1 MKRLVATLL
10 LVVLLLS
17 GGLPASAAGSANP
30 DSAPTQ
36 SLGQFHGNA
45 AKTANLVDVKKPE
58 GALQKLSSGLLPLAD
73 QTYLPKGVTLGQ
85 YQEQLVGFGSAKMDK
100 TAAKG
105 TDNGVLAYV
114 YITVSKSSD
123 LSKLTSYGKIANQ
136 KDTLA
141 AVWVNAEKLPEL
153 SAQNW
158 VVSISEVTAPVV
170 NKQDTSE
177 GVGFHKAN
185 LAHALTTGAGVK
197 IGVISDGVDSIQIAK
212 NTGDLPSSVT
222 VLSNEQGGDEGTAM
236 LEIVYDM
243 APGAKLY
250 FHDCGDNVLAFNEAV
265 DDLIA
270 AGCTI
275 VVDDIGW
282 ILEPFF
288 EDGVIASHFKE
299 ITAQNKVLLV
309 SSAGNAASS
318 HYQGLYKDSPT
329 NPGFHDFTPGTG
341 TSDTEDLYFQLGPG
355 RSARVVLQWKEPF
368 GSSSLSDYDLQLY
381 AIINGSYVPVAQ
393 SAATNS
399 ETQEPLEYIG
409 VVNNGSSTYDMAIVV
424 RRYDAPVPKELEVY
438 VYGVPMYPYN
448 IVKANSIFGHPAVS
462 GVVACGA
469 IDAGEPSNPPTIES
483 FSSQGPVTTLTGT
496 RSKPDVCG
504 ADGVNVTGAGG
515 FSDPFFGTSAA
526 APHIAAI
533 AALIKA
539 RFPTYTPSQIANA
552 ITKNSTDLG
561 AAGFDTVYGYG
572 LANAYAAVNSA
583 CSITVKANNTSYGTV
598 SGGGSY
604 TPGAQA
610 TVKAIPK
617 AGYRFVRWLEGTTAV
632 STSAEYKFTVSKSRT
647 LTAEFTKI
655 ATPANLKAVSTSYNS
670 IRLTWTAISVA
681 AKYEVYRATSST
693 GPFIKLPDVS
703 SPSYTGSGLVT
714 GKTYYYKV
722 RAKFIAG
729 STVTYGGY
737 SAVVPAKAVPAT
749 PTVKVASTTYNSVKL
764 TWAAVAG
771 ATKYEI
777 YRASTST
784 GKYTKLT
791 DVSSASYTGSGLTT
805 GKAYYYK
812 VRAYRQV
819 NGIKYYGGY
828 SVAVKAT
835 PLPARPTGLKAAK
848 ASSTSVKLT
857 WAAVTGAMKYEVYRA
872 TSATGTYY
880 KSTETTALSFVS
892 GKLTKGKTYYYKVR
906 AYRIVGTTKYYG
918 PFSSVVAY
926 KHY

>member
-45 AKTANLVDVKKPE
+45 AKPANLVDVKKPE

-105 TDNGVLAYV
+105 TDNGVSAYV

-141 AVWVNAEKLPEL
+141 ALWVNAEKLQEL
-153 SAQNW
+153 SAQTW

-197 IGVISDGVDSIQIAK
+197 IGVISDGVDSIQVAK

-318 HYQGLYKDSPT
+318 HYQGVYT
-329 NPGFHDFTPGTG
+329 NSAKYNNWHDFSHG
-341 TSDTEDLYFQLGPG
+341 TSETEDLYFQLGPG
-355 RSARVVLQWKEPF
+355 RSARIVLQWKEPF
-368 GSSSLSDYDLQLY
+368 DSTGLSDYDLYVFNMSTGAATASYTSNADTKMPMEAVAVQ
-381 AIINGSYVPVAQ
+381 NSSGSYV
-393 SAATNS
+393 N
-399 ETQEPLEYIG
+399 Y
-409 VVNNGSSTYDMAIVV
+409 AISVK
-424 RRYDAPVPKELEVY
+424 RYNAPTPKELEVY
-438 VYGVPMYPYN
+438 VYGAPMYTNN
-448 IVKANSIFGHPAVS
+448 IVKTDSIFGHAAVP
-462 GVVACGA
+462 GVIACGA
-469 IDAGEPSNPPTIES
+469 IDAVNPGTPPTIES
-483 FSSQGPVTTLTGT
+483 FSSQGPVTTLTGK
-496 RSKPDVCG
+496 RNKPDVCG

-515 FSDPFFGTSAA
+515 FSDPFYGTSAA

-539 RFPTYTPSQIANA
+539 RFPTYTPTQIAST
-552 ITKNSTDLG
+552 ITKSSTDLG
-561 AAGFDTVYGYG
+561 TPGYDTVYGYG
-572 LANAYAAVNSA
+572 LTNAYAAVNSA
-583 CSITVKANNTSYGTV
+583 YSITVKANNTSYGSV

-604 TPGAQA
+604 APGAQA
-610 TVKAIPK
+610 TVKAVPK
-617 AGYRFVRWLEGTTAV
+617 AGYRFVRWLEGTAAV
-632 STSAEYKFTVSKSRT
+632 STSAEYKFTASKSRT
-647 LTAEFTKI
+647 LTAEFAKI
-655 ATPANLKAVSTSYNS
+655 ATPVNLKAVSTSYNS
-670 IRLTWTAISVA
+670 IKLTWTSVSVA

-693 GPFIKLPDVS
+693 GTYIKLPDVS
-703 SPSYTGSGLVT
+703 SPSYTGTGLVT

>member
-1 MKRLVATLL
+1 MKRIVATLL

-17 GGLPASAAGSANP
+17 GGMPAFATGSANP
-30 DSAPTQ
+30 DSAPKQ
-36 SLGQFHGNA
+36 SLGQYQGSA
-45 AKTANLVDVKKPE
+45 AKPADLVDGKKPV

-73 QTYLPKGVTLGQ
+73 QAFLPKGVTLGQ
-85 YQEQLVGFGSAKMDK
+85 YQAQMQELGSAKPDK
-100 TAAKG
+100 AAPTGKSVNAG
-105 TDNGVLAYV
+105 ALAYV
-114 YITVSKSSD
+114 YVKVRESSD
-123 LSKLTSYGKIANQ
+123 LSKLTSYAKIANQ
-136 KDTLA
+136 KDTMA
-141 AVWVNAEKLPEL
+141 AAWVNAEKLREL
-153 SAQNW
+153 AAQSW
-158 VVSISEVTAPVV
+158 VVSVSEVTAPVV
-170 NKQDTSE
+170 NKADTSE

-185 LAHALTTGAGVK
+185 LAHALSTGKGVK
-197 IGVISDGVDSIQIAK
+197 IGIISDGANSYK
-212 NTGDLPSSVT
+212 NAQATGDLPSNVT
-222 VLSNEQGGDEGTAM
+222 ILSDVVGGDEGTAM
-236 LEIVYDM
+236 MEIVYDM
-243 APGAKLY
+243 APGAQIY
-250 FHDCGDNVLAFNEAV
+250 FHDCGTNVLAFNEAV

-299 ITAQNKVLLV
+299 IAAKNKVLFV
-309 SSAGNAASS
+309 SSAGNAASN
-318 HYQGLYKDSPT
+318 HYQGVYT
-329 NPGFHDFTPGTG
+329 NSTKYNNWHDFSNG
-341 TSDTEDLYFQLGPG
+341 TSGNEDLYVSVAPG
-355 RSARVVLQWKEPF
+355 RSVRVVLQWKEPF
-368 GSSSLSDYDLQLY
+368 GSANLSDYDLYLFTSTGSTYKSANSNSDIQMPME
-381 AIINGSYVPVAQ
+381 AIQY
-393 SAATNS
+393 TN
-399 ETQEPLEYIG
+399 Y
-409 VVNNGSSTYDMAIVV
+409 GSSTVYINISV
-424 RRYDAPVPKELEVY
+424 YKYSAPNPKELEVY
-438 VYGVPMYPYN
+438 VYGGSMESTN
-448 IVKANSIFGHPAVS
+448 TVKADSIFGHAAVP
-462 GVVACGA
+462 GVIACGA
-469 IDAGEPSNPPTIES
+469 IDAGKPSNPPTIES
-483 FSSQGPVTTLTGT
+483 FSSQGPVTTLTGK
-496 RSKPDVCG
+496 RNKPDVCG

-526 APHIAAI
+526 SPHIGAI

-749 PTVKVASTTYNSVKL
+749 PTAVKVASTTYNSVKL

-771 ATKYEI
+771 ATKYEV
-777 YRASTST
+777 YRATSST
-784 GKYTKLT
+784 GTYTKLP
-791 DVSSASYTGSGLTT
+791 DVSSASYTGSSLTT

-812 VRAYRQV
+812 VRAYRLV
-819 NGIKYYGGY
+819 SGVKHYSGY
-828 SVAVKAT
+828 SAVVKAT
-835 PLPARPTGLKAAK
+835 PLPAAPTSLKAAK
-848 ASSTSVKLT
+848 ASSASVKLT
-857 WAAVTGAMKYEVYRA
+857 WAAVTGATKYEVYRA

-880 KSTETTALSFVS
+880 KSTETTLLSFVS
-892 GKLTKGKTYYYKVR
+892 GNLTKGKTYYFKVR
-906 AYRIVGTTKYYG
+906 AYRVVGSTKYYG